1 MIRWFKPK
9 GKKDRGQERENLLE
23 TETGE
28 KEEPEENIFPEQTR
42 VIEEAAGAQTVEE
55 PETFAPAE
63 GGGHDNS
70 LSGKQAPPRAAPNL
84 AAAPPPHGEEEPPE
98 EEEEALEEEE
108 ETLEEGVPK
117 GGFFRRLRRRLKGTR
132 EKFVHRIDRL
142 VLGKK
147 VIDEE
152 LLDELEEILITS
164 DLGVRTTGML
174 LGKVAGKVKR
184 KELSDPARLRDQ
196 IREEIRSVLSVQAP
210 VLDYRAH
217 KPFVVM
223 IVGVN
228 GTGKTTTTGK
238 LANQL
243 KQQGL
248 KPMLAA
254 CDTFRAAA
262 VEQLSIWGERTG
274 VPVVKQKSGSDPSA
288 VAFDALDAAVSR
300 DIDVILMDTAGR
312 MHTKVNLM
320 EELKKIYRVINKKMP
335 EAPHEVFLVLDA
347 STGQNAL
354 SQAKLFKEGI
364 GLTGLILTKLDGTA
378 KGGVIAAICDELH
391 VPVRYIGIGERLDD
405 LRPFDAEEF
414 TNALF

>member
-1 MIRWFKPK
+1 MIRWFKR
-9 GKKDRGQERENLLE
+9 KKKKYPQ
-23 TETGE
+23 
-28 KEEPEENIFPEQTR
+28 
-42 VIEEAAGAQTVEE
+42 
-55 PETFAPAE
+55 
-63 GGGHDNS
+63 
-70 LSGKQAPPRAAPNL
+70 
-84 AAAPPPHGEEEPPE
+84 GEEEIISEIPSGDEEESEEEPQEQAESLEELPREPDRPEAGEELEAETEPEALADEGEDEVWEE
-98 EEEEALEEEE
+98 EEEEAGEIG
-108 ETLEEGVPK
+108 EEGSLRRK
-117 GGFFRRLRRRLKGTR
+117 GFFRRLRQRLKGTR

-147 VIDEE
+147 IIDDE

-164 DLGVRTTGML
+164 DLGVKTTGML
-174 LGKVAGKVKR
+174 LRKVADKVKR
-184 KELSDPARLRDQ
+184 KELSDPSRLREQ
-196 IREEIRSVLSVQAP
+196 IREEIKSVLSVEAP
-210 VLDYRAH
+210 LLDYRAH
-217 KPFVVM
+217 KPLVVM

-238 LANQL
+238 LAHQL
-243 KQQGL
+243 KQDGL

-262 VEQLSIWGERTG
+262 VEQLSIWGERTD

-300 DIDVILMDTAGR
+300 DIDVLLMDTAGR

-320 EELKKIYRVINKKMP
+320 EELKKIHRVIDRKMP
-335 EAPHEVFLVLDA
+335 GAPHEVFLVLDA

-378 KGGVIAAICDELH
+378 KGGIIAAICDELQA
-391 VPVRYIGIGERLDD
+391 PVRYIGIGERIDD
-405 LRPFDAEEF
+405 LRPFDPAEF